1 MPACP
6 ACNED
11 NPARARFCLAC
22 GEALDSGL
30 GTTPKTPERRRSVSI
45 VFADLVGSTH
55 LGESLDAEAL
65 RYVTG
70 RYFETMRSAVERHEG
85 LVEKFIGDAVVAL
98 FGVPRVHEDDALRA
112 VRAAVDM
119 RSALAP
125 LNEELERDFAVTLQ
139 VRIGVNTGGVIV
151 GEQRAGGSLAS
162 GDAVNVAARLQQAAG
177 PDEVLIGE
185 NTYRLV
191 RHAITAEPTG
201 PLELKGKAAPVV
213 AWRLLAVAASGQAT
227 ERSPSTRFVGR
238 DSQLR
243 LLDDAYR
250 RVEAE
255 RTCQLVTVLGPA
267 GIGKS
272 RLADE
277 FLTTLSA
284 ATVVVGH
291 CLSYGQGAT
300 YWPLREAILS
310 AVQLTGD
317 EPAAD
322 AAAAFGVVLDDG
334 PDTTNIVN
342 RLLAVAGYRRDEI
355 VPEDVPWAVR
365 IFLER
370 LSRRQPV
377 VLVIDDLHWADAGVL
392 DVIEHVA
399 DWSRDAPIMLLGL
412 ARPEFYDSRPTW
424 GGGKLNSTAM
434 LLSVLDE
441 AATASLVEK
450 HDLPDDVVRRITE
463 TAGGNPLFVE
473 QLLAM
478 LVDDGHI
485 AFTGG
490 IATWIGGPPER
501 VSLTMPPSVAA
512 LLAARI
518 DRLPDDE
525 RTILGCAAVIG
536 TVFYVDAVAALTGVA
551 LSDVQR
557 LLDLLVRK
565 ELLRPAV
572 SDLVGLSAYRFLH
585 VLVRDAAY
593 EALSKASRAQL
604 HEGLAQWLI
613 FLDSDAVPDEIVGTH
628 FAMAWECRRQLGP
641 ATDQTRDLAR
651 KAARKLEAA
660 GRRLELSDLV
670 AAAALVQRAVDIL
683 EPADPQRAGCLLIL
697 SAQRLQLG
705 EIDAS
710 IEALTMIVD
719 ADPQQRVLAEVMMF
733 QSTAQAGRMNREDGE
748 EIIGRAI
755 DRFREWGDVR
765 GLAYAYLAEADLANM
780 SLQNGSGLRSIALAL
795 EHAEAAGD
803 LGCVARARSLLC
815 ITLLFGAT
823 PAEEAIAQVEHMMVA
838 SGNNPRVRADAGT
851 VSCVMHA
858 MSGRFDQARAVGADT
873 RRHLAEV
880 GQTLWLATL
889 AQSTGHVE
897 ELAGDLDAAERE
909 YEGSCL
915 ALEALG
921 ESAYLSTVAGL
932 HGRLLARRGKWASA
946 ERALGLARTHGAHD
960 DAMTQTLVLQAE
972 ALMAAAAGQPDV
984 ARAAAAGAVEI
995 FANSDLADDAAEAS
1009 VVAADVERI
1018 LGDQAAERAHLQH
1031 AMPLFESKGNVVRAR
1046 YVADRLTNASR

>member
-6 ACNED
+6 ACSEE

-22 GEALDSGL
+22 GEALDA
-30 GTTPKTPERRRSVSI
+30 TTGPKTEDRRRSVSV

-70 RYFETMRSAVERHEG
+70 RYFEAMRSAVERHEG
-85 LVEKFIGDAVVAL
+85 SVEKFIGDAVVAL

-112 VRAAVDM
+112 VRAAADM
-119 RSALAP
+119 RSALGP

-151 GEQRAGGSLAS
+151 GEQRAGGSMAT
-162 GDAVNVAARLQQAAG
+162 GDAVNVAARLQQAAS
-177 PDEVLIGE
+177 PNEVLIGGD
-185 NTYRLV
+185 TYRLV
-191 RHAITAEPTG
+191 RHAITAEPAG
-201 PLELKGKAAPVV
+201 PFELKGKAAAVV

-227 ERSPSTRFVGR
+227 DRSASARFVGR

-250 RVEAE
+250 RADAE
-255 RTCQLVTVLGPA
+255 RTCQLVTVLGAA

-277 FLTTLSA
+277 FLTTLSH

-300 YWPLREAILS
+300 YWPLREALLS
-310 AVQLTGD
+310 AVGLTGD
-317 EPAAD
+317 EPAAE

-334 PDTTNIVN
+334 PDTTNVVT

-365 IFLER
+365 IFLEQ
-370 LSRRQPV
+370 LARRKPV

-399 DWSRDAPIMLLGL
+399 DWSRDAPIMLVGL
-412 ARPEFYDSRPTW
+412 ARPEFYDTRPAW
-424 GGGKLNSTAM
+424 GGGKLNATAM

-450 HDLPDDVVRRITE
+450 HELPDDVVRRITQ

-478 LVDDGHI
+478 LVDDGHV
-485 AFTGG
+485 AFTDGV
-490 IATWIGGPPER
+490 ATWIGGPPER
-501 VSLTMPPSVAA
+501 VSLTMPPSVSA

-551 LSDVQR
+551 LNDVKR
-557 LLDLLVRK
+557 LLDQLVRK
-565 ELLRPAV
+565 ELLRPAA

-613 FLDSDAVPDEIVGTH
+613 SLDSDAVPDEIVGTH

-641 ATDQTRDLAR
+641 PTDQTRDLAR

-660 GRRLELSDLV
+660 GRRLELSDL
-670 AAAALVQRAVDIL
+670 AAGAAFLQRAVDML
-683 EPADPQRAGCLLIL
+683 EPADPQRAACLLTL

-710 IEALTMIVD
+710 IEALTMITD
-719 ADPQQRVLAEVMMF
+719 ADPHQRVLAEIMMF
-733 QSTAQAGRMNREDGE
+733 ESTAQAGQMKRDDGE
-748 EIIGRAI
+748 EVIARAI
-755 DRFREWGDVR
+755 RHFTAWGDER

-780 SLQNGSGLRSIALAL
+780 SLQNGGGLGSIALAL

-803 LGCVARARSLLC
+803 LGCIARARGLLC
-815 ITLLFGAT
+815 IALMFGPT
-823 PAEEAIAQVEHMMVA
+823 PAEEAIAQLEHMIVA
-838 SGNNPRVRADAGT
+838 SGNSPRVRAEAQM
-851 VSCVMHA
+851 VNCVMHA
-858 MSGRFDQARAVGADT
+858 MCGRFGPARASGADA
-873 RRHLAEV
+873 RRYLAEV
-880 GQTLWLATL
+880 GQTLWLANL
-889 AQSTGHVE
+889 AQSTGRAE
-897 ELAGDLDAAERE
+897 ELAGELDAAESE
-909 YEGSCL
+909 YEQSCA

-932 HGRLLARRGKWASA
+932 HARLLARRGKWESA

-960 DAMTQTLVLQAE
+960 DEMTQTLVLQAE
-972 ALMAAAAGQPDV
+972 ALIAAATGQPDI
-984 ARAAAAGAVEI
+984 ARSAAFGAVEI
-995 FANSDLADDAAEAS
+995 FVNSDMADEAAEAR
-1009 VVAADVERI
+1009 VVAADVERM
-1018 LGDQAAERAHLQH
+1018 LGDPAAERAHLEH
-1031 AMPLFESKGNVVRAR
+1031 AKPLFETKGNIVRAS

>member
-1 MPACP
+1 MPACL
-6 ACNED
+6 ACGEE

-22 GEALDSGL
+22 GAVLDAEPNTGSTNQEL
-30 GTTPKTPERRRSVSI
+30 RRSVSI
-45 VFADLVGSTH
+45 VFADLVGSTQ

-70 RYFETMRSAVERHEG
+70 RYFEAMRAAVERHEG
-85 LVEKFIGDAVVAL
+85 SVEKFIGDAVVAL

-112 VRAAVDM
+112 VRAATDM
-119 RSALAP
+119 QSALLP

-139 VRIGVNTGGVIV
+139 MRIGVNTGGVIV
-151 GEQRAGGSLAS
+151 GERRAGGSQAT

-177 PDEVLIGE
+177 ADEILIGE

-191 RHAITAEPTG
+191 RHAVTAEPAG
-201 PLELKGKAAPVV
+201 PFELKGKAVPVV
-213 AWRLLAVAASGQAT
+213 AWRLLAVAASAQAT
-227 ERSPSTRFVGR
+227 ERSASTRFVGR

-250 RVEAE
+250 RVDAE
-255 RTCQLVTVLGPA
+255 RTCQLVTVLGAA

-277 FLTTLSA
+277 FLATISP

-317 EPAAD
+317 ESAAD
-322 AAAAFGVVLDDG
+322 AAAAFREVLDDG

-342 RLLAVAGYRRDEI
+342 RLLAVGGYRRDEI

-365 IFLER
+365 IFLEQ
-370 LSRRQPV
+370 LARRQPV

-392 DVIEHVA
+392 DVIEHIA
-399 DWSRDAPIMLLGL
+399 DWSRDAPIMLLCL
-412 ARPEFYDSRPTW
+412 ARPEFYDTRPTW

-441 AATASLVEK
+441 AATVSLVEK
-450 HDLPDDVVRRITE
+450 HDLPDDVMHRIAE

-478 LVDDGHI
+478 LVDDGHV
-485 AFTGG
+485 AFTDGV
-490 IATWIGGPPER
+490 ASWIGGPPEQ
-501 VSLTMPPSVAA
+501 VNLTMPPSVSA

-525 RTILGCAAVIG
+525 RTILGCAAVVG
-536 TVFYVDAVAALTGVA
+536 TVFYVDAVAALTGVP
-551 LSDVQR
+551 LDDVKR
-557 LLDLLVRK
+557 LLNQLVRK
-565 ELLRPAV
+565 ELLRSAT
-572 SDLVGLSAYRFLH
+572 SDLVGLSAHRFLH

-604 HEGLAQWLI
+604 HEGLAEWLI
-613 FLDSDAVPDEIVGTH
+613 ALDSDAVPDEIVGH
-628 FAMAWECRRQLGP
+628 HLAIAWDYRRQLGP
-641 ATDQTRDLAR
+641 PTDQTRELAR
-651 KAARKLEAA
+651 RAARKLEAA
-660 GRRLELSDLV
+660 GRRLELSDL
-670 AAAALVQRAVDIL
+670 AAGSALLQRAVDML
-683 EPADPQRAGCLLIL
+683 EPADPQRASCLLIL
-697 SAQRLQLG
+697 STQRLQLG

-710 IEALTMIVD
+710 IEALTMIAN
-719 ADPQQRVLAEVMMF
+719 ADPQQRMLAEVMMF
-733 QSTAQAGRMNREDGE
+733 QSTVQAGQMNLEDGE

-765 GLAYAYLAEADLANM
+765 GLAFAYLAEADLANM
-780 SLQNGSGLRSIALAL
+780 SLQNGNGLGSIALAL

-815 ITLLFGAT
+815 IALMFGPT
-823 PAEEAIAQVEHMMVA
+823 PAEEAIAQVEHMIVA
-838 SGNNPRVRADAGT
+838 SGNNPRVRAEAEF
-851 VSCVMHA
+851 VICVMHA
-858 MSGRFDQARAVGADT
+858 MSGRFDQARAVGADS

-921 ESAYLSTVAGL
+921 ESSYLSTVAGL

-984 ARAAAAGAVEI
+984 ARAAAVGAVEL
-995 FANSDLADDAAEAS
+995 FANSEDVDEAAEAS
-1009 VVAADVERI
+1009 VVAADVERM
-1018 LGDQAAERAHLQH
+1018 LGDPTAERAHLEH
-1031 AMPLFESKGNVVRAR
+1031 AKPLFERKGNIVRAR
-1046 YVADRLTNASR
+1046 YVADRLANANS